1 MRNKCEDCC
10 YLSYNNE
17 DCNCGIDP
25 YEFNCEDGCGCPYS
39 QEMLALLN
47 HWQDSYQPSYQKHLN
62 RIFGFRK
69 VSQAES
75 YPNTN
80 MP

>member
-1 MRNKCEDCC
+1 MRNKCEDGG

-47 HWQDSYQPSYQKHLN
+47 H
-62 RIFGFRK
+62 
-69 VSQAES
+69 
-75 YPNTN
+75 
-80 MP
+80 